1 MSTQHD
7 PINILMVDDQPA
19 KLLSYEVILKG
30 LGANLIKA
38 NSAREALERLL
49 RYEIAVVLAD
59 VSMPELDGFELA
71 KMLREH
77 PRYEKTAIIFVSAI
91 HLSDVDRIRGYETGA
106 VDYVPVPVI
115 PEILRAKVKIFVEL
129 YRKTRQLERLND
141 ELERRVVERTAALE
155 ASTVQLRESEE
166 RLRLASEAAG
176 FGTYDYKA
184 SAGQVYWS
192 PYLRRI
198 VGMEGEAPLTLEKVL
213 EFVHPEQREMVREHI
228 LGYAPNG
235 DRREIEFRIVRPD
248 GEVRWLL
255 DRGQAMPNGQG
266 STSGSRV
273 VGTIL
278 DITERRQAEERQRL
292 LMAELDHRV
301 KNILS
306 NVSAVAH
313 LSSQR
318 APSVESFVQAL
329 DGRIQAMSQA
339 HALLA
344 RGAWA
349 GADLQELLTVV
360 LEPFLSRAKDNIR
373 IEGRP
378 AWVLPE
384 LTQSL
389 ALTLHELATNALKHG
404 ALSVPTGHVVV
415 SWTIESS
422 SSPARLR
429 LVWRERG
436 GPCAKEPTTR
446 GFGLTVLQAAASDV
460 GALAECHF
468 DKEGF
473 VYSLHGPFALQHNA
487 AALPL
492 GPRQHRAVPFRP
504 AEGAEAPSPGSRILV
519 IEDEALVALQLQAD
533 LESAG
538 HKVIGPARSL
548 KAGMSLVEREEIDVA
563 LVDVSLGRETS
574 APIADRLLARNVPFA
589 FLTGYSD
596 TTMLPEH
603 LRAMPR
609 LIKPYGLAD
618 VQRILAGLLDGA
630 RRGLQRSPPI
640 A

>member
-1 MSTQHD
+1 MSTHHD

-19 KLLSYEVILKG
+19 KLLSYEVILKE

-38 NSAREALERLL
+38 NSAREALEQLL
-49 RYEIAVVLAD
+49 RNEIAVVLVD

-71 KMLREH
+71 RMLREH
-77 PRYEKTAIIFVSAI
+77 PRYERTAIIFVSAI

-106 VDYVPVPVI
+106 VDYVPVPII

-129 YRKTRQLERLND
+129 YRKTRQLEKLND
-141 ELERRVVERTAALE
+141 ELERRVDERTAALE
-155 ASTVQLRESEE
+155 ASTVQLRESAE

-192 PYLRRI
+192 PYLRGI
-198 VGMEGEAPLTLEKVL
+198 VGMEGEAPLTLEKAL
-213 EFVHPEQREMVREHI
+213 DFVHPDQREMVRKHI
-228 LGYAPNG
+228 LGHAPNG
-235 DRREIEFRIVRPD
+235 ERREIEFKIVRPD
-248 GEVRWLL
+248 GQVRWLL
-255 DRGQAMPNGQG
+255 DRGQVMPNGQG

-278 DITERRQAEERQRL
+278 DITERRQAQERQRL

-318 APSVESFVQAL
+318 APSVGSFVQAL

-415 SWTIESS
+415 SWTIDSGL
-422 SSPARLR
+422 SPAQLR
-429 LVWRERG
+429 LTWQERG
-436 GPCAKEPTTR
+436 GPSAKEPTTR

-460 GALAECHF
+460 GARAECHF
-468 DKEGF
+468 DEKGF

-487 AALPL
+487 TPPPAPQ
-492 GPRQHRAVPFRP
+492 RHRAVPPRP
-504 AEGAEAPSPGSRILV
+504 AEVADAPSMGSRILV

-538 HKVIGPARSL
+538 HKVVGPARSL
-548 KAGMSLVEREEIDVA
+548 KAGMSLAEREHIDVA

-574 APIADRLLARNVPFA
+574 APIADQLLARNVPFA
-589 FLTGYSD
+589 FVTGYSD

-618 VQRILAGLLDGA
+618 VQRVLASLLDGA
-630 RRGLQRSPPI
+630 RRRLRIPPV

>member
-1 MSTQHD
+1 MSINRD
-7 PINILMVDDQPA
+7 AVNILMVDDQPA

-30 LGANLIKA
+30 LEANLIKA
-38 NSAREALERLL
+38 NSAREALEQLL
-49 RYEIAVVLAD
+49 RHEIAVVLVD
-59 VSMPELDGFELA
+59 VSMPELDGFEFA

-77 PRYEKTAIIFVSAI
+77 PRYEQTAIIFVSAI

-115 PEILRAKVKIFVEL
+115 PEILRAKVRIFVDL

-141 ELERRVVERTAALE
+141 ELERRVAERTAALE
-155 ASTVQLRESEE
+155 ASTVQLRGSEE

-192 PYLRRI
+192 PYLRQI
-198 VGMEGEAPLTLEKVL
+198 VGMPDEDPLTLAKVL
-213 EFVHPEQREMVREHI
+213 EFVHPEQREMVREHV

-235 DRREIEFRIVRPD
+235 DRREIEFKIVRPD

-255 DRGQAMPNGQG
+255 GRGQAMPDSQG
-266 STSGSRV
+266 STSAGRV

-278 DITERRQAEERQRL
+278 DITERKQAEERQRL

-318 APSVESFVQAL
+318 APSVDSFVQAL

-349 GADLQELLTVV
+349 GADLQELLMEV
-360 LEPFLSRAKDNIR
+360 LAPFLSRAKDNIR
-373 IEGRP
+373 IEGAP
-378 AWVLPE
+378 VWVLPE

-404 ALSVPTGHVVV
+404 ALSVPTGQVVV
-415 SWTIESS
+415 SWTIDSDL
-422 SSPARLR
+422 SPSQLR
-429 LVWRERG
+429 LIWRERG
-436 GPCAKEPTTR
+436 GPCVEEPKER
-446 GFGLTVLQAAASDV
+446 GFGLTVLQAAAADV

-468 DKEGF
+468 DAEGF
-473 VYSLHGPFALQHNA
+473 VYSLDGPFALQDSAFH
-487 AALPL
+487 PPP
-492 GPRQHRAVPFRP
+492 PRHRVPP
-504 AEGAEAPSPGSRILV
+504 PPSIEATEMPSRSSRILV
-519 IEDEALVALQLQAD
+519 IEDEALVALQLQSD

-538 HKVIGPARSL
+538 HKVVGPARSL
-548 KAGMSLVEREEIDVA
+548 QAGMSLVDREEIDVA
-563 LVDVSLGRETS
+563 LLDVSLGRETS

-589 FLTGYSD
+589 FVTGYSD
-596 TTMLPEH
+596 TAMLPEH
-603 LRAMPR
+603 LRTMPR
-609 LIKPYGLAD
+609 LIKPYGLSD
-618 VQRILAGLLDGA
+618 VQRILAGLLDEA
-630 RRGLQRSPPI
+630 TRVLRPSSP
-640 A
+640 AA